1 MYAYFKRLDYFS
13 TECVYAPFAARGFAR
28 DLVKDLEVG
37 GVGVEWIVLEKV
49 GGLIWVKV
57 TDSIDV
63 VHSAEPWTVAAAP
76 LSPRPTFASQTKHHK
91 LLAHAPLLHYRPAP
105 LTPNQHNPAQ
115 TQHNARPNR
124 RWRAPPPSSTSSTLP
139 RRGPP
144 PPRCNPPTLLQ
155 PAPKP

>member
-76 LSPRPTFASQTKHHK
+76 LSPRPSQ
-91 LLAHAPLLHYRPAP
+91 
-105 LTPNQHNPAQ
+105 
-115 TQHNARPNR
+115 
-124 RWRAPPPSSTSSTLP
+124 RAPTVRFLINTHLP
-139 RRGPP
+139 GGTRFSRTAAAVAQRR
-144 PPRCNPPTLLQ
+144 PRSGDTQMLGARSAARADHERRQCSPGGIVHAGCTGQ
-155 PAPKP
+155 ACGEVWWW